1 MSNERVVLLE
11 PDGSA
16 AGTAD
21 KIEVHHA
28 DTPLHLAFSCHLF
41 DDGGRTLLTRRA
53 LSKKTWPGAW
63 TNTCC
68 GHPAPGEPLVDAVHR
83 RVRQELGVEID
94 DLRLLLPS
102 FRYHAVMD
110 DGTVENEMC
119 PVFVGRL
126 RGTVDPDPDEVEE
139 YAWSPWSDLLEEV
152 AGDRSTL
159 SPWAVSQLRALP
171 ADPLGAEPRSESDLP
186 PAARA

>member
-1 MSNERVVLLE
+1 MSSERVVLLDN
-11 PDGSA
+11 DGSA

-21 KIEVHHA
+21 KVGVHHA
-28 DTPLHLAFSCHLF
+28 ETPLHLAFSCHLF
-41 DDGGRTLLTRRA
+41 DDEGRTLLTRRA

-94 DLRLLLPS
+94 DLRLLLPT

-126 RGTVDPDPDEVEE
+126 RGDLAPDPEEVEE
-139 YAWSPWSDLLEEV
+139 VAWSPWATVLEEV
-152 AGDRSTL
+152 SEGRSTL
-159 SPWAVSQLRALP
+159 SPWAISQLQALP
-171 ADPLGAEPRSESDLP
+171 ADPLRAEPQPTSDLP
-186 PAARA
+186 PAARP